1 MKKILHLTLFLAIIS
16 AIAGG
21 ALAFAN
27 DVTQPIIEKN
37 ALASEQKNLKKLFP
51 KAKNFK
57 NVEIQKRDQH
67 PTIEKLFMVDDDTYI
82 FKMVV
87 TGYKDGTVFL
97 VAIDK
102 TNKVVNYV
110 VDSQGDT
117 KDIGTQVADKPFV
130 DSLIGKDAAG
140 TLDTISGATISSK
153 PVVDGIHEAAAYYKQ
168 YLK

>member
-1 MKKILHLTLFLAIIS
+1 MKKILHLTIFLAVIA

-27 DVTQPIIEKN
+27 DVTAPIIEKN

-51 KAKNFK
+51 DADSFQSVEVKKNAKYAN
-57 NVEIQKRDQH
+57 IQK
-67 PTIEKLFMVDDDTYI
+67 IFAVENGTYI
-82 FKMVV
+82 FKMEVK
-87 TGYKDGTVFL
+87 GYKDGTVYL

-102 TNKVVNYV
+102 SGKIVNYV

-117 KDIGTQVADKPFV
+117 KDIGTQVADQPFI
-130 DSLIGKDAAG
+130 DTLIGKDASG
-140 TLDTISGATISSK
+140 QLDTITGATISST
-153 PVVDGIHEAAAYYKQ
+153 PVIDGIHEAAAYYAQ